1 MSLEKQKE
9 SRNKDKGHLIGIEA
23 REYNMSSNDITA
35 TKANTDNVSFFDRN
49 CLFFFDANW
58 IIRLFQVIFKEEV

>member
-1 MSLEKQKE
+1 MSAQMSLEKQKE

-35 TKANTDNVSFFDRN
+35 TKANTDDVSFFDHN
-49 CLFFFDANW
+49 CLFFFD
-58 IIRLFQVIFKEEV
+58 LS

>member
-35 TKANTDNVSFFDRN
+35 TKANTDDVSFFDHN
-49 CLFFFDANW
+49 CLFFFD
-58 IIRLFQVIFKEEV
+58 LS